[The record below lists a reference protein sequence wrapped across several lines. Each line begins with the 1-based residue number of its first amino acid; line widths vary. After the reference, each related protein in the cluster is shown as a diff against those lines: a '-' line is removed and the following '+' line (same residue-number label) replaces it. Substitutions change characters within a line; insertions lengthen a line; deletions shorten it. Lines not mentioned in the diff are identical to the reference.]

1 MKKPYYFMAGIVA
14 ALAMILA
21 IAVPLTVSKDTKKSI
36 SEKIP
41 HGANEQ
47 PISR

>member
-1 MKKPYYFMAGIVA
+1 MRKPFYFMAGIVA

-21 IAVPLTVSKDTKKSI
+21 IAVPLTVSKETKNSI
-36 SEKIP
+36 SENIP
-41 HGANEQ
+41 HGANER